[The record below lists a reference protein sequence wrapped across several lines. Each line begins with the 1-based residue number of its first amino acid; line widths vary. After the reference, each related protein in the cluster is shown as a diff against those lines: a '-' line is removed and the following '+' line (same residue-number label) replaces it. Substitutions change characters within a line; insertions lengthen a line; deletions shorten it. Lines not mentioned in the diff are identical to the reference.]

1 MAASFVVSASSAM
14 GVSFRKTCPALL
26 TLTTSCSSSP
36 ASGEAAT
43 FGRSMAT
50 PCCRMGAVTM
60 KMMSSTSM
68 TSTSGVTLM
77 SEIDPPPS
85 DGPPPNAMLRLLLQ
99 EMPIGDVEEL
109 DGEGVDLGRQHAKL
123 AREAVGHDD

>member
-26 TLTTSCSSSP
+26 TFTTSCSSSP
-36 ASGEAAT
+36 ASGAAAT
-43 FGRSMAT
+43 LGRSIET
-50 PCCRMGAVTM
+50 PCWRMGAVTM
-60 KMMSSTSM
+60 KMTSSTSM

-85 DGPPPNAMLRLLLQ
+85 DGPPPNAMTLLLQ
-99 EMPIGDVEEL
+99 EMSIGDVQEL
-109 DGEGVDLGRQHAKL
+109 DRERVDLGGQHA
-123 AREAVGHDD
+123 EPPG